1 MGKEEKLSTV
11 VSMLGLR
18 EFSEKVVRRGAV
30 EVVGNLRGGVGI
42 CEGGDWLSER
52 RGQMTSTV

>member
-1 MGKEEKLSTV
+1 MV